1 MKIYTS
7 SQGREKIF
15 SLWKENTRERYDLRK
30 YHDSKNRWIK
40 KNYLQHFMFAYGEEA
55 FDYKK
60 IQFKINQIIKEGKQ
74 FGGYDSILFW
84 HQYPRLGLDESNQWQ
99 LSLIHI

>member
-1 MKIYTS
+1 MSEAISNENFEKLETEVQLTRELTDIILMKIYTS

-15 SLWKENTRERYDLRK
+15 GLWKENTRKRYDLRK
-30 YHDSKNRWIK
+30 YQDSNNRWIK

-74 FGGYDSILFW
+74 FGG
-84 HQYPRLGLDESNQWQ
+84 
-99 LSLIHI
+99 

>member
-1 MKIYTS
+1 MSEAISNENFEKLETEVQLTRELTDIILMKIYTS

-60 IQFKINQIIKEGKQ
+60 IGI
-74 FGGYDSILFW
+74 
-84 HQYPRLGLDESNQWQ
+84 
-99 LSLIHI
+99 